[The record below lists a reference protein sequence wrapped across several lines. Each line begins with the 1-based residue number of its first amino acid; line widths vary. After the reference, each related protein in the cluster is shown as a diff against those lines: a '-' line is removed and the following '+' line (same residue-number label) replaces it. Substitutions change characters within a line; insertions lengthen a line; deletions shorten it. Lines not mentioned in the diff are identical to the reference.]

1 MDLSDLIHQLGELL
15 GDVIRQQET
24 QPLFET
30 EERIRN
36 LGKERRTGDF
46 TASSRLAEEVA
57 RLSPDTAR
65 AVAAA
70 FTLYFD
76 LVNLAEEARRVN
88 ALRDRERERH
98 PAPASESVAEAIA
111 LLKER
116 GVAPEQMA
124 DLLRGL
130 RIELVLTA
138 HPTEAKRRTIL
149 SKVER
154 IAKTLRAINLSNPL
168 PREHE
173 ALLGVL
179 RAEITALWLTD
190 RARTTRPTVAD
201 EVKTGLYFVET
212 IFWEALPRIYAELE
226 AALAEHYPGLAAPPR
241 WLTLAS
247 WIGGDRDG
255 NPNVT
260 AEVTAETLRLHR
272 GLAVEQHQAN
282 LRDLAR
288 RLSFSARR
296 LPPSPELQHWLGE
309 RRPFP
314 PHAAFLERRYTTEPY
329 RLVASLLAADLENES
344 QDDVKARLSSNAS
357 SSERIKPDNF
367 TIPLALVAGSAKRA
381 FSASDL
387 LHTLQRQFDLFGL
400 HAARL
405 DLREDSS
412 RLASAL
418 GEILRA
424 LKLDLAFEEGN
435 DDARTAVLA
444 WLLSQ
449 PAPALAERPGI
460 TAETAE
466 TWKLFQLIA
475 RAQQV
480 YGPDLLGPFI
490 ISMTR
495 GPADVLTV
503 LLLARWAGCAAN
515 LQIVPLFETLD
526 DLDAAPQIL
535 ARLFSLDV
543 YRTHLAGCGGEQ
555 MVMIGYSDS
564 NKDGGYVSANWA
576 LYQAQENIARTCR
589 EHSIKLTFF
598 HGRGGTVARGGGPA
612 NRAIAA
618 QPPGTVN
625 GRFRLTE
632 QGEIIATR
640 YADPDIAH
648 RHLEQIVNAVLLA
661 SAPKSEDVP
670 GSVGVWEKGGNT
682 PKPPHAHTSLPAHWR
697 EAMSTMSTAARA
709 EYRNLVYE
717 TPGFMDYWQ
726 AATPIDEI
734 SRLHLG
740 SRPAGRSSAPRSG
753 GPQVLN
759 IRAIP
764 WVFSWMQSRF
774 NLPGW
779 YGLGTALDVSRL
791 SLAQPPAGEVS
802 REMYDG
808 WPFFNTLIKNAEMS
822 LVKADLGIAA
832 LYSDLVPDR
841 ALAGRILDRIRAEY
855 ERTRDVVLAITGQSE
870 LMESET
876 VIQRSVNRRNPYVD
890 PLNYIQVEMLR
901 RLRALPDPESLEADS
916 LREVIVFTINGIA
929 AGLKNT
935 G

>member
-1 MDLSDLIHQLGELL
+1 MDISALIHLLGELL
-15 GDVIRQQET
+15 GEVIRGQET
-24 QPLFET
+24 QALFEI

-36 LGKERRTGDF
+36 LGKERRAGDD
-46 TASSRLAEEVA
+46 TAGPRLADEVA
-57 RLSPDTAR
+57 RLLPDDAR
-65 AVAAA
+65 VVAAA

-76 LVNLAEEARRVN
+76 LVNLAEEARRVS
-88 ALRDRERERH
+88 ALRERERERH
-98 PAPASESVAEAIA
+98 PKPANESVAEAVA
-111 LLKER
+111 QLKAR
-116 GVAPEQMA
+116 GLSPTQMA
-124 DLLRGL
+124 DLIRGL

-149 SKVER
+149 SKTER
-154 IAKTLRAINLSNPL
+154 MAKTLRALNQSNPL
-168 PREHE
+168 PRERDE
-173 ALLGVL
+173 LLDVL

-190 RARTTRPTVAD
+190 RARTNRPTVAD

-212 IFWEALPRIYAELE
+212 IFWDALPRLYSELE
-226 AALAEHYPGLAAPPR
+226 TALAEHYPGLHWSEATGTPPR

-272 GLAVEQHQAN
+272 GLAVERHQAN

-288 RLSFSARR
+288 RLSFSQHR
-296 LPPSPELQHWLGE
+296 LPPSADLQSWLE
-309 RRPFP
+309 ARRPFP
-314 PHAAFLERRYTTEPY
+314 AHAADLERQYTAEPY
-329 RLVASLLAADLENES
+329 RLIASLLAADLENES
-344 QDDVKARLSSNAS
+344 QDDVKARLLSNKPSSD
-357 SSERIKPDNF
+357 RIKPEDF
-367 TIPLALVAGSAKRA
+367 AKPLALVAASAKQA
-381 FSASDL
+381 FRPSDL
-387 LHTLQRQFDLFGL
+387 IHALRHQFNIFGL

-424 LKLDLAFEEGN
+424 LKLDLAFEDG
-435 DDARTAVLA
+435 DDATRTAVLTR
-444 WLLSQ
+444 LLSQ
-449 PAPALAERPGI
+449 PAPALAGQPGI

-480 YGPDLLGPFI
+480 YGSDPSASLRASLLGPFI

-503 LLLARWAGCAAN
+503 LLLARWAGCAAG
-515 LQIVPLFETLD
+515 LPIVPLFETLD
-526 DLDAAPQIL
+526 DLEAAPRIL
-535 ARLFSLDV
+535 AELFSLEA
-543 YRTHLAGCGGEQ
+543 YRAHLAKQSDEQ

-564 NKDGGYVSANWA
+564 NKDGGYLSATWA
-576 LYQAQENIARTCR
+576 LYQAQEVIAQTCR
-589 EHSIKLTFF
+589 EWGVKFMLF

-632 QGEIIATR
+632 QGEIIASR

-648 RHLEQIVNAVLLA
+648 RHLEQIVSAVLLA
-661 SAPKSEDVP
+661 SVNDDRQQTTDDIAGRPS
-670 GSVGVWEKGGNT
+670 SVVQDWRNT
-682 PKPPHAHTSLPAHWR
+682 MS
-697 EAMSTMSTAARA
+697 AMSASAHA

-717 TPGFMDYWQ
+717 TPGFMDYWR

-740 SRPAGRSSAPRSG
+740 SRPAARRG
-753 GPQVLN
+753 GNLQVTS

-779 YGLGTALDVSRL
+779 YGLGTALTSSSAIPNL
-791 SLAQPPAGEVS
+791 KSEIY
-802 REMYDG
+802 EG
-808 WPFFNTLIKNAEMS
+808 WPFFQALIKNAEMS

-841 ALAGRILDRIRAEY
+841 DLADRIFARIRAEY
-855 ERTRDVVLAITGQSE
+855 ERTREAVLAITGQRE
-870 LMESET
+870 LMEAET

-901 RLRALPDPESLEADS
+901 RLRRAPPDSPEAES